1 MGSVVG
7 ITQENTASQ
16 QHQDHT
22 GAHTHSLSMAWHV
35 GTWWPLAVKEWY
47 TPKASQH
54 VFDPYSFC
62 LVVAGLLCH
71 LLWGTEELDSW
82 LPGFL
87 LAIGLELI
95 WEIIGN
101 TKFVLARIRNNNGT
115 SGEYLGDSLQNIL
128 GDLLSCGGG
137 YLLGTLFAPLE
148 LWWLSLVWLVLSEL
162 ACILYM
168 RDSLLLN
175 ILSLVV
181 HSDKLVSWQLARVP
195 CQQNPGFIS

>member
-1 MGSVVG
+1 
-7 ITQENTASQ
+7 
-16 QHQDHT
+16 
-22 GAHTHSLSMAWHV
+22 MAWHK
-35 GTWWPLAVKEWY
+35 GTWWPLYVKEWY

-115 SGEYLGDSLQNIL
+115 SGEYLGRGQYYLVTW
-128 GDLLSCGGG
+128 CGWI
-137 YLLGTLFAPLE
+137 A
-148 LWWLSLVWLVLSEL
+148 
-162 ACILYM
+162 
-168 RDSLLLN
+168 
-175 ILSLVV
+175 
-181 HSDKLVSWQLARVP
+181 Q
-195 CQQNPGFIS
+195 